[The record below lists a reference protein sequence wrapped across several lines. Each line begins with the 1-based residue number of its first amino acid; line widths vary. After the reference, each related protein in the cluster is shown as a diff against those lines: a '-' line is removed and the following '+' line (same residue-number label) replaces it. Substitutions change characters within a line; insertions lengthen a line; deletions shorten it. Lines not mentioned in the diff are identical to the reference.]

1 MDDYSILG
9 VKRGDSI
16 EIITKKYKKL
26 ALKWHPDRN
35 RNNKYEA
42 EEKFKT
48 ISASYNNIVNKKSN
62 PFHTFTSSPNGGFDF
77 GNLFTKINEFKDYF
91 KDVNYEELLLNVIEK
106 VNTFS
111 DPKPK
116 KTKTDNL
123 YINANLELFDI
134 YNNVKKTINID
145 RLRKCTD
152 CVKSDESDFYCNTC
166 NNKKYVNKSI
176 ELTFYGKSKT
186 VIFPKF
192 SDHCV
197 NKTPGDIII
206 NINPKNN
213 EKDEKY
219 QLINN
224 YDLLYN
230 YNVDNINIS
239 NNINKPNLEISFKH
253 LDNKTYN
260 FTISNPTLYYKYKI
274 DGMGLLYN
282 DESDPYNRGCL
293 YIMLTKSLKNI
304 NTSISEKK

>member
-9 VKRGDSI
+9 ATRSDSI

-35 RNNKYEA
+35 RNNKEYA

-48 ISASYNNIVNKKSN
+48 ISAAYNNIVNKKSN
-62 PFHTFTSSPNGGFDF
+62 PFHTFTSSPNGEFNF
-77 GNLFTKINEFKDYF
+77 GNLFTKMNEFKDYF
-91 KDVNYEELLLNVIEK
+91 KDVNYEELLINVMEK
-106 VNTFS
+106 VNTFR
-111 DPKPK
+111 DTKPK

-166 NNKKYVNKSI
+166 KNKKYVNKSI
-176 ELTFYGKSKT
+176 ELKFYGKSKT
-186 VIFPKF
+186 IIFPLL
-192 SDHCV
+192 SDHSA
-197 NKTPGDIII
+197 NKTPGDIVI

-213 EKDEKY
+213 YNY
-219 QLINN
+219 QIINN

-230 YNVDNINIS
+230 YIVDDSNI
-239 NNINKPNLEISFKH
+239 NINKPNLEISFKH
-253 LDNKTYN
+253 LDNKTYK
-260 FTISNPTLYYKYKI
+260 FTISNPVLNYKYKI
-274 DGMGLLYN
+274 ENMGVLYN
-282 DESDPYNRGCL
+282 DESFPDRGNL
-293 YIMLTKSLKNI
+293 FIVLTKSFKNI
-304 NTSISEKK
+304 NTSIEKI

>member
-9 VKRGDSI
+9 ATRADSI
-16 EIITKKYKKL
+16 ETITKKYKKL

-35 RNNKYEA
+35 RHNKYEA

-48 ISASYNNIVNKKSN
+48 ISAAYNNIVSNKSN
-62 PFHTFTSSPNGGFDF
+62 PFHTFTGSPNGEFNF

-111 DPKPK
+111 DTKPK

-145 RLRKCTD
+145 RLRKCVE
-152 CVKSDESDFYCNTC
+152 CVKSDDSGVKCNMC
-166 NNKKYVNKSI
+166 KNDKYINKSI
-176 ELTFYGKSKT
+176 ELTFYGKTKT
-186 VIFPKF
+186 VIFPQL
-192 SDHCV
+192 SDHSEH
-197 NKTPGDIII
+197 KTPGDIII

-213 EKDEKY
+213 QVDEKY
-219 QLINN
+219 QIINN

-230 YNVDNINIS
+230 YVVDDVDDVDNI
-239 NNINKPNLEISFKH
+239 KTLDISFKH
-253 LDNKTYN
+253 LDNKTYK
-260 FTISNPTLYYKYKI
+260 FAISNRTLNYKYKI
-274 DGMGLLYN
+274 
-282 DESDPYNRGCL
+282 
-293 YIMLTKSLKNI
+293 
-304 NTSISEKK
+304 

>member
-48 ISASYNNIVNKKSN
+48 ISAAYNNIVNNKSN

-111 DPKPK
+111 DTKPK

-134 YNNVKKTINID
+134 YNNVEKTLNIE
-145 RLRKCTD
+145 RSRKC
-152 CVKSDESDFYCNTC
+152 DECKVGVREHCSKCNSMKYM
-166 NNKKYVNKSI
+166 NKNV
-176 ELTFYGKSKT
+176 EL
-186 VIFPKF
+186 IFECK
-192 SDHCV
+192 
-197 NKTPGDIII
+197 
-206 NINPKNN
+206 
-213 EKDEKY
+213 
-219 QLINN
+219 
-224 YDLLYN
+224 
-230 YNVDNINIS
+230 
-239 NNINKPNLEISFKH
+239 
-253 LDNKTYN
+253 
-260 FTISNPTLYYKYKI
+260 
-274 DGMGLLYN
+274 
-282 DESDPYNRGCL
+282 
-293 YIMLTKSLKNI
+293 LKNI
-304 NTSISEKK
+304 VFPRLSHH